1 MYLQSGSMYYFPGL
15 ILCLFVEDKKVE
27 KYGGKYEWE
36 FNGRKDYNR
45 AA

>member
-27 KYGGKYEWE
+27 KYEWE